1 MIGQCNIC
9 IGMSIRC
16 DVEVPKLWYKHNP
29 NDVANAD
36 EVTILKYYSSLTENK
51 KTKQKKLMHKN

>member
-36 EVTILKYYSSLTENK
+36 EVTILKVLFKPNRE
-51 KTKQKKLMHKN
+51 QKN